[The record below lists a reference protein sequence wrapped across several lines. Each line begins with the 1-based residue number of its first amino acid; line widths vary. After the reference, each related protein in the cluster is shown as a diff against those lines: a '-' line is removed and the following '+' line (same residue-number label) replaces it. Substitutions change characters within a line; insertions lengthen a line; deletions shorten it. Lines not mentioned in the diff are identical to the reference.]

1 MLGRVC
7 VGVGVGVGVWVW
19 VWVFVCVWVGGVCV
33 CVWVFVCVCVC
44 ARARERDELPQF
56 LLHTHTHTHT
66 HTQLKEMEQER
77 IAELGTTLGKPGAE
91 EQARHRLTSGAGD
104 LLSSAKLSIHNL
116 GPDSKGGRDLGEGV
130 CGKEVR
136 VCVGGR

>member
-1 MLGRVC
+1 MC
-7 VGVGVGVGVWVW
+7 
-19 VWVFVCVWVGGVCV
+19 VCV
-33 CVWVFVCVCVC
+33 CVCVCVC
-44 ARARERDELPQF
+44 ACTRERRVTSILI
-56 LLHTHTHTHT
+56 THTHTHT

-130 CGKEVR
+130 CGREVR